1 MGHSLRVHRLSII
14 PLLAFL
20 LITGLAFG
28 QYTEVI
34 NSNRPGLA
42 ISAYAVG
49 KSVVQA
55 EFGLFYEQRNHSDL
69 SWDSNIFG
77 TDLALRYGLLLEN
90 LEIKWEGRYQRQD
103 IDYYALDLSETRSD
117 LAVNRFGVKY
127 LVFDPYKNPERNKP
141 NLYSWRANNKFQW
154 KNLIP
159 AISLYAGAN
168 FTLGDNPFY
177 VEDPTISP
185 RALLATQSQLTPRS
199 VLVINLIY
207 DRIGTDFPEMS
218 YLISYSRAFRN
229 PKWSAFIENQG
240 VDSDRYSD
248 ILLRTG
254 VSHLLNPNFQLD
266 LGIGGNFKTS
276 PSRYFGTFGLSYRLD
291 YHKDQPVA
299 IGGGRGGSIR
309 KNSMKKKS
317 TGQFGLTKKEIRKEK
332 KSAKKQNKEEDEFK
346 F

>member
-1 MGHSLRVHRLSII
+1 MGHTLRVQRH

-20 LITGLAFG
+20 LFFLISGLAFG

-34 NSNRPGLA
+34 NSNRPGQA

-69 SWDSNIFG
+69 AWDSNIFG
-77 TDLALRYGLLLEN
+77 TDLALRYGLLLEK
-90 LEIKWEGRYQRQD
+90 LEIKWEGQYLRQD
-103 IDYYALDLSETRSD
+103 IDYTALGFSETRSA
-117 LAVNRFGVKY
+117 LAINRFGVKY
-127 LVFDPYKNPERNKP
+127 LLYDPYKNPERNKP

-159 AISLYAGAN
+159 AVSLYGGAN
-168 FTLGDNPFY
+168 FNLGDNPFN

-185 RALLATQSQLTPRS
+185 IALLATQSQLTPRS

-207 DRIGTDFPEMS
+207 DGIGTDFPEMT

-240 VDSDRYSD
+240 TDSDRYSD
-248 ILLRTG
+248 ILLRGG
-254 VSHLLNPNFQLD
+254 VSHLFNPNFQLD
-266 LGIGGNFKTS
+266 LALGGNFKTT
-276 PSRYFGTFGLSYRLD
+276 PSRYFGTLGLSYRLD

-299 IGGGRGGSIR
+299 IRNSQSGKIR
-309 KNSMKKKS
+309 KNSMKKS
-317 TGQFGLTKKEIRKEK
+317 SGQFGLTKKEIRKQK
-332 KSAKKQNKEEDEFK
+332 KSAKKQNKQEDEFK